1 MKDENKLVSKK
12 IESQLTK
19 IKEYSHSELIDM
31 ANIYHKS
38 KLAPPH
44 LQTVES
50 IYIAFRWAL
59 ALNIDPFLGLRDIFV
74 IENIPS
80 IRTEA
85 AIALVESS
93 GFCEYIEQSFSGI
106 PFDDNF
112 AAICKVKRKGRKE
125 HVSTFSV
132 KDAKIAKLWG
142 KKTKDGK
149 DTAWILYP
157 KRMLMY
163 RAVGFAIRDVFP
175 DVLRGAKLYEEII
188 DYPNFEIIED
198 KSNIDN
204 IDVKVISKEKNKNGL
219 KKLLDIMDEEPPIN
233 S

>member
-1 MKDENKLVSKK
+1 MKEENKLVSKK
-12 IESQLTK
+12 MESQVSK

-44 LQTVES
+44 LQTPES

-74 IENIPS
+74 IENIPT

-85 AIALVESS
+85 AIALVEAS
-93 GFCEYIEQSFSGI
+93 GFCEYIEQSFLGQ

-112 AAICKVKRKGRKE
+112 TAICKVKRKGRKE
-125 HVSTFSV
+125 HISTFAV

-149 DTAWILYP
+149 DTVWILYP

-175 DVLRGAKLYEEII
+175 DVLRGAKLYEEVIN
-188 DYPNFEIIED
+188 YPDFQILED
-198 KSNIDN
+198 KSNSEE
-204 IDVKVISKEKNKNGL
+204 IDVKVKSETKNKKGISKL
-219 KKLLDIMDEEPPIN
+219 IDLMDEEPPLM
-233 S
+233 